1 MSCGEKA
8 PTGQLDGACGGPPGG
23 HCCGYIG
30 CPPPPRGPPGPT
42 RPYLQHFSAGMPG
55 GGPPGSGWKDG
66 AGGGGSNGAAL
77 TSPTPLVSADMPTPA
92 TIAAAAAT
100 RLRLIL
106 SASPTSQRWLP
117 VARAARRITTSLSCL
132 CESLLVR
139 SLQVKRICRWMRSVK
154 DERGFSHEGPARRHR
169 RSPSSWRCDAGGVDG
184 FRTLTRQARGCPC
197 TATPGTATG

>member
-55 GGPPGSGWKDG
+55 GGPPGSGWKVG

-132 CESLLVR
+132 CESLQVR
-139 SLQVKRICRWMRSVK
+139 SLQVKRICRRMRSVK
-154 DERGFSHEGPARRHR
+154 DESRLAAKRRLGGIVDLRHR
-169 RSPSSWRCDAGGVDG
+169 GVVMPAV
-184 FRTLTRQARGCPC
+184 LTDFVR
-197 TATPGTATG
+197 